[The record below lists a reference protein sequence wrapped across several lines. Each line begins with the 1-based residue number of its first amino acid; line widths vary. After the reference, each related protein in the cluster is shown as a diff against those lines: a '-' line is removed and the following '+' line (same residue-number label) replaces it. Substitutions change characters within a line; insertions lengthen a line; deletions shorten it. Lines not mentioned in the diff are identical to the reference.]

1 MKKILAIDDDTGI
14 LKLIQRAFQGHDVI
28 ITIMDNPHEFS
39 SVDIASFE
47 LILLDI
53 MMPTMDGFELCQKI
67 RKRVDCPIIFLS
79 ALEDEQ
85 SILTGLG
92 IGGDDYLTKPFS
104 VAELRARVHA
114 HLRRENRTKEHSV
127 FRGDI
132 RIDLSG
138 ARVFIK
144 DQEVELTK
152 GEFMILRLL
161 AMHPG
166 QVFSREQIFID
177 VYGYDRDSSES
188 VITEHIKNIRRKFGN
203 FDINPFDTV
212 WGIGYKWVE

>member
-1 MKKILAIDDDTGI
+1 MNKILAIDDDIGI
-14 LKLIQRAFQGHDVI
+14 LKLIQRAFFGHDVAVTI
-28 ITIMDNPHEFS
+28 IENSTELSLI
-39 SVDIASFE
+39 DITSFE

-53 MMPTMDGFELCQKI
+53 MMPDMDGFELCKKI

-85 SILTGLG
+85 SILTALG

-104 VAELRARVHA
+104 ISELRARVHA
-114 HLRRENRTKEHSV
+114 HLRRENRTKEHSI

-138 ARVFIK
+138 ASVYVK
-144 DQEVELTK
+144 DQKVELTK
-152 GEFMILRLL
+152 GEFKILKLL

-166 QVFSREQIFID
+166 RIYSREQVFID
-177 VYGYDRDSSES
+177 VYGYDCDSNET

-203 FDINPFDTV
+203 FDINPIVTV
-212 WGIGYKWVE
+212 WGIGYKWGE

>member
-1 MKKILAIDDDTGI
+1 MHKILAIDDDVGI
-14 LKLIQRAFQGHDVI
+14 LKLIQRAFIGHDVDV
-28 ITIMDNPHEFS
+28 TLMEKSTELS
-39 SVDIASFE
+39 SVDLTSFE

-53 MMPTMDGFELCQKI
+53 MMPDMDGFELCEKI

-92 IGGDDYLTKPFS
+92 IGGDDYITKPFS
-104 VAELRARVHA
+104 ISELRARVHA

-138 ARVFIK
+138 ARAYVK
-144 DQEVELTK
+144 DQKVELTK
-152 GEFMILRLL
+152 GEFMILKLL

-166 QVFSREQIFID
+166 RIYSREQIFID
-177 VYGYDRDSSES
+177 VYGYDHDSNET

-203 FDINPFDTV
+203 FDINPIDTV
-212 WGIGYKWVE
+212 WGIGYKWGE